1 MPVKVVHINSVGDV
15 TFCRSARSR
24 RIRLTVSPGPG
35 IRVSYPYGVALEEA
49 IQFAEKQRE
58 WIVKQQQKLN
68 ASLPAY
74 PEESEISTRY
84 HQVILR
90 RGGAKTKI
98 KQTGFKIE
106 ILYQEELS
114 AGHPAVQEQTHKI
127 MTEIYRWEARKY
139 LPGRLKELAAHYRFR
154 YNRVTIRDNRT
165 NWGSCSGHN
174 NISLNLHL
182 MKLPDHLIDYILL
195 HELAHTRIK
204 NHGPGFYQL
213 LNNLTGGQTAQ
224 LKAEI
229 RKYHVQAPL
238 PPG

>member
-106 ILYQEELS
+106 ILYQGDLS
-114 AGHPAVQEQTHKI
+114 AGHPAVQEQTGKI

-139 LPGRLKELAAHYRFR
+139 LPGRLQELAAQYQFR
-154 YNRVTIRDNRT
+154 YNRMTIRDNRT

-195 HELAHTRIK
+195 HELAHTRVK
-204 NHGPGFYQL
+204 NHGRQFWEL
-213 LNNLTGGQTAQ
+213 LDTLTSNRARE
-224 LKAEI
+224 LSAEV
-229 RKYHVQAPL
+229 RKHRVHS
-238 PPG
+238 G